1 MLSAIDHVNS
11 VYKERKIDFIYPSIS
26 LTGTAVTVCFDS
38 VTDPKAE
45 FHFFNNKNKAIY
57 KLIKDN
63 IVGGPS
69 IIFNS
74 HPEAGKAFIRNNPN
88 KPCEQ
93 IVGYDANVLYLWA
106 IDQPMHSGYLCYD
119 VKKLLCRRISRNSW
133 RIS

>member
-1 MLSAIDHVNS
+1 MLSAIDNVNS
-11 VYKERKIDFIYPSIS
+11 VYKERKIDFIHLSIS
-26 LTGTAVTVCFDS
+26 LTATAVRVCFDS

-74 HPEAGKAFIRNNPN
+74 HHEAGKAFIRNNPN
-88 KPCEQ
+88 KSCEQ
-93 IVGYDANVLYLWA
+93 IAGYDAKVLYLWA

-119 VKKLLCRRISRNSW
+119 VIKLICRRISRNS
-133 RIS
+133 